1 MVAGS
6 SKTGPGVLHFS
17 HRPSTSCRR
26 GAKVKIGVMNS
37 TRIMFGRTVV
47 RRGLALLACAALLYF
62 AAGGSFLHEHT
73 KGPDTAC
80 HICQALHM
88 PALAA
93 APLDLVSTPE
103 IVTWSFSVPQHLAPS
118 DSFTLHRAGRAPPTA

>member
-1 MVAGS
+1 MHPQEA
-6 SKTGPGVLHFS
+6 
-17 HRPSTSCRR
+17 
-26 GAKVKIGVMNS
+26 I
-37 TRIMFGRTVV
+37 FGRTMA
-47 RRGLALLACAALLYF
+47 RHALALLACAALLFF
-62 AAGGSFLHEHT
+62 AAGGSFLHQHT

-103 IVTWSFSVPQHLAPS
+103 LVTWYSSLPQHAAPS
-118 DSFTLHRAGRAPPTA
+118 DSFSLHHAGRAPPTT